1 MFILSRKRITLVI
14 LCIIISISTFL
25 INNKKNESI
34 ETVGLPC
41 SNKVVI
47 IDAGHGPP
55 DEGAEGS
62 KRSNRSIN

>member
-47 IDAGHGPP
+47 IDAGHGSP
-55 DEGAEGS
+55 DVGVILLGKQEI
-62 KRSNRSIN
+62 RII